1 MSLPLRSEI
10 AWRIP
15 TRDTL
20 FASKSQA
27 FEAWADDLITKC
39 LLQRLGTNPD
49 SQEIYLARDQF
60 WGVGKSKERQEY
72 AEKVR
77 ARWASLLEATCEI
90 E

>member
-1 MSLPLRSEI
+1 MTLPLRSEI

-15 TRDTL
+15 TRETL
-20 FASKSQA
+20 FPTKSQA

-39 LLQRLGTNPD
+39 LLQRLGATAD

-60 WGVGKSKERQEY
+60 WGVGKSKEKQEY

-77 ARWASLLEATCEI
+77 ARLASFLEATCEI